1 MTWDQDKVD
10 YFMKSY
16 SWTNSEQKSCPM
28 STSNTIVPKE
38 MYDSATNVI
47 FQEMKK
53 TICGFICSVI
63 IWGVLNKM
71 QML

>member
-1 MTWDQDKVD
+1 MLNMKVMFVFKHRDQKPFCNDKIC
-10 YFMKSY
+10 FKIIS
-16 SWTNSEQKSCPM
+16 
-28 STSNTIVPKE
+28 IVPKE

-63 IWGVLNKM
+63 TWGVLNKM
-71 QML
+71 QVL